1 MKPNLLVSALSPA
14 ILAVSFMET
23 PALAESFTQYFRD
36 MPVRAGE
43 LCDDVVFTE
52 GQRLASYAQSH
63 LGQSVQVTRAY
74 CKTDD
79 VGDHLP
85 KWNMVIEYDSDRRL
99 PAVSTINYQDMNHA
113 GYKNAAECQANME
126 VERAAFTKN
135 TELAI
140 FTSYCSIPL
149 FRDFDSELTIIGF
162 GTPAKSSFDVSFDL
176 FGTIQGHTRDTFI
189 SMVGEGFSRLGF
201 DAVHFSMNNH
211 LPYFVMTARY
221 YGSSKI
227 RIEETNLVN
236 LADDTSCPTIVS
248 DVTNALNTSS
258 TAHFGVYCMKDTSS
272 RSKFKVAALLHDQ
285 STLKLVTPET
295 QYDDSAA
302 CESSRSAVIDHY
314 RNDLRRQIIA
324 GYCSLNGETKKF
336 GVVLLEK

>member
-1 MKPNLLVSALSPA
+1 MKFCRVPKYEFIACTAAIRSSKLETASIQFLRARRILMKPKLLLVSALSPA
-14 ILAVSFMET
+14 ILAVSFLET
-23 PALAESFTQYFRD
+23 PAFAESFTQYFRD

-135 TELAI
+135 TGLAI

-149 FRDFDSELTIIGF
+149 FRDFDS
-162 GTPAKSSFDVSFDL
+162 ANNYWVW
-176 FGTIQGHTRDTFI
+176 HT
-189 SMVGEGFSRLGF
+189 SQ
-201 DAVHFSMNNH
+201 
-211 LPYFVMTARY
+211 
-221 YGSSKI
+221 
-227 RIEETNLVN
+227 
-236 LADDTSCPTIVS
+236 IV
-248 DVTNALNTSS
+248 VRCI
-258 TAHFGVYCMKDTSS
+258 V
-272 RSKFKVAALLHDQ
+272 
-285 STLKLVTPET
+285 
-295 QYDDSAA
+295 
-302 CESSRSAVIDHY
+302 
-314 RNDLRRQIIA
+314 
-324 GYCSLNGETKKF
+324 
-336 GVVLLEK
+336 